1 MKTAPTF
8 EIKVAVMGPV
18 SAGKSTLI
26 NAMLVGKY
34 SEVSIRRT
42 TAGVNFFHLSPPP
55 PLSPPL
61 ASAPS
66 QASWFMV
73 PDESDAEED
82 ILKEISKDNK
92 ALRGLDEVGEKTFEV
107 EGIHLC
113 DTREDT
119 KVVIVDIPGFNEAD
133 LSSKYRDYVTNHW
146 DQFDCVILVMDA
158 RHGVNT
164 EEQIGLLELVK
175 TNLKDKKDL
184 PVIILFNKVDE
195 LDHEEEKEVLQE
207 ARDKIS
213 SVFGIAKSRDIA
225 KEIVDC
231 SSDAPDNLKNLSE
244 TGKYLPI
251 FLPISARNGY
261 VYRLAPVVDE
271 SRFMELE
278 KDLVEALGREQ
289 IGVCRWNRLTKAE
302 KYKKAY
308 EAISDPEVYKEELR
322 TSNFDGFL
330 QILSHCIGGKTT
342 QDTLLGRQVELSLK
356 SLKGKPGVTETIDT
370 LYDMMQVFGSKRPE
384 TLKTSFWKVYQEL
397 EEATLKVFPGPG
409 SAPELSAPI
418 RELVL
423 YHRLA
428 VKANWPEEVDRV
440 IKRSKMYLNLMVEA
454 ALKHEKE
461 KHAEEIGP
469 TVRLL
474 LSDMLAM
481 SGNQHY
487 MEHFNLTKAI
497 LEDAYQHAPSPLTEP
512 VCSKCNK
519 SMLLTDSHL
528 HYSGKCYENL
538 GSTCNKPNCSGVMS
552 VSGQHSKKCGSCGH
566 FMTCPNPSCGRAQ
579 NFTFADCSVYC
590 QNCGWTFQIL
600 KPDSRSQRG
609 EYVLKDGQWMAAVN
623 PDTVVD
629 LSIFDRGP
637 SDPTHYG
644 HPFWIFCQWMEAL
657 QSASLEEQSADD
669 E

>member
-213 SVFGIAKSRDIA
+213 SVFGISKSRDIA

-356 SLKGKPGVTETIDT
+356 SLKGKPGLAKTIDT
-370 LYDMMQVFGSKRPE
+370 LYDKMQVFGSRRPE

-397 EEATLKVFPGPG
+397 EEATLKVFPEPG

-423 YHRLA
+423 YHHLA
-428 VKANWPEEVDRV
+428 VKANWPEEVDRA
-440 IKRSKMYLNLMVEA
+440 IKRSKLYLNLMVDA
-454 ALKHEKE
+454 ALKYEKE
-461 KHAEEIGP
+461 KHTIEEIGP

-497 LEDAYQHAPSPLTEP
+497 LEDAYQHAPSPLTGP
-512 VCSKCNK
+512 ACSKCNK
-519 SMLLTDSHL
+519 SMILTDSHL
-528 HYSGKCYENL
+528 RYAGSCNENNGFSCDKPNCGGVMSRSGKC
-538 GSTCNKPNCSGVMS
+538 
-552 VSGQHSKKCGSCGH
+552 KKCGSGGH
-566 FMTCPNPSCGRAQ
+566 YVTCPNSKCGS
-579 NFTFADCSVYC
+579 TFVTFGCSSSV
-590 QNCGWTFQIL
+590 NCRGGCWQSFQIL
-600 KPDSRSQRG
+600 KPDSSKRG
-609 EYVLKDGQWMAAVN
+609 EFVFKDGQWMAAVT

-644 HPFWIFCQWMEAL
+644 HPFWIFCHWMEVL
-657 QSASLEEQSADD
+657 QSPTLEEQSADD